1 MMRFADVL
9 EPGRIRVGVEA
20 RDKAGALRAASELLS
35 PSGDAAGA
43 AAVERA
49 MGARETLSS
58 TGVGNGVAIP
68 HALIDEAGSLS
79 MAVLRLGSPVD
90 FGASDGRP
98 VDLVFAIVGP
108 RDGAGEHLR
117 ILSKL
122 IRVLHDPAF
131 RVAAREAADGR
142 ALGELIMGKG

>member
-35 PSGDAAGA
+35 PSDAAGA

-68 HALIDEAGSLS
+68 HAQI
-79 MAVLRLGSPVD
+79 
-90 FGASDGRP
+90 
-98 VDLVFAIVGP
+98 
-108 RDGAGEHLR
+108 
-117 ILSKL
+117 
-122 IRVLHDPAF
+122 
-131 RVAAREAADGR
+131 GR
-142 ALGELIMGKG
+142 ASCRERV